1 MHDADK
7 QFLPRGKASTQG
19 GRSCPNRPIPSAS
32 PRAVE
37 APPEHR
43 VKPIQTTFAEL
54 CERYLDLR
62 PLRGRSRGLVR
73 CIFHNDS
80 AESLSIDLTRGLF
93 HCFGCD
99 IGGGVRRFAELV
111 GESPAS
117 MVRKSQPARDWL
129 DEARAIAYVEGIR
142 QRQRIEPY
150 RDYIAAC
157 DALRHLW
164 RSIQIARAH
173 TSQLD
178 PDSEETWERLHTI
191 ASAEAIFA
199 AAEAELDDLILGF
212 RFTDDGSVLRLP
224 NPARVTIVTVG

>member
-1 MHDADK
+1 MATVNQHDAQRK
-7 QFLPRGKASTQG
+7 GQV
-19 GRSCPNRPIPSAS
+19 
-32 PRAVE
+32 RAFTV
-37 APPEHR
+37 
-43 VKPIQTTFAEL
+43 L
-54 CERYLDLR
+54 CERHLDLR

-73 CIFHNDS
+73 CIFHDDS
-80 AESLSIDLTRGLF
+80 SESLSIDLTRGLF

-111 GESPAS
+111 GDGSLPAAENR
-117 MVRKSQPARDWL
+117 MVPPRDWL
-129 DEARAIAYVEGIR
+129 EEARAIAYVEGLRHR
-142 QRQRIEPY
+142 QRLEPY

-178 PDSEETWERLHTI
+178 PDSEETWERLHAI

-199 AAEAELDDLILGF
+199 AAEAELDDLTLGF

>member
-1 MHDADK
+1 MKPK
-7 QFLPRGKASTQG
+7 QT
-19 GRSCPNRPIPSAS
+19 I
-32 PRAVE
+32 
-37 APPEHR
+37 
-43 VKPIQTTFAEL
+43 FAEL
-54 CERYLDLR
+54 CGRYLDLG
-62 PLRGRSRGLVR
+62 PLRGCLRGLVR
-73 CIFHNDS
+73 CPFHDDS
-80 AESLSIDLTRGLF
+80 TESLSIDLTRGLF

-99 IGGGVRRFAELV
+99 VGGGVRRFAELV
-111 GESPAS
+111 GNASSPAPENQ
-117 MVRKSQPARDWL
+117 MVSPREWL
-129 DEARAIAYVEGIR
+129 EEARAIAYVEGLR
-142 QRQRIEPY
+142 QRQRLELY

-178 PDSEETWERLHTI
+178 PDSEETWERLHAI

-199 AAEAELDDLILGF
+199 AAEAELDDLTLGF